1 MYYDR
6 RFRMAHVW
14 DVLATGTVQ
23 FSPTLSL
30 EHQPNGAGL
39 LMMENEGDLVAEIIT
54 NVLENELISSLS
66 VPRQKVKY
74 GIARPRPN

>member
-1 MYYDR
+1 
-6 RFRMAHVW
+6 
-14 DVLATGTVQ
+14 
-23 FSPTLSL
+23 
-30 EHQPNGAGL
+30 
-39 LMMENEGDLVAEIIT
+39 MMENEGDLVAEIIT